1 MRTSV
6 PVVQVDDPPS
16 LSHQLEGVPV
26 AVGSRSIDGAD
37 MYNMLYIIYNIQ
49 YILYIT
55 NDI

>member
-26 AVGSRSIDGAD
+26 AVHVTDTSQEQ
-37 MYNMLYIIYNIQ
+37 MQLTKFQ
-49 YILYIT
+49 T
-55 NDI
+55 K